1 MSFKYHVSSLKYNFV
16 LYTGK
21 MCQQSLFKDKDI
33 NKSSELDQPL
43 ADVGNPVSQRCIL
56 KSIGNAL
63 IGILNLIVFAF
74 LDLLDFIL
82 CLVYRLVDYLVEK
95 ERTPC
100 YCYNGNKSK
109 EGLSETLYSRK
120 NFARDLV
127 VVVVCF
133 MKKHG
138 KTGVDSV
145 PEKSNC
151 KFKHLG
157 GRWSDCACHR
167 CLSPDTEKLYVA
179 VGGQDIRRKASTD
192 QGGAARQRR
201 RRAYL
206 NCSSHS
212 GSHSCASGMDVIFIH
227 GFLSSSSFWT
237 QTVYPRF
244 SEAVKSNYRLFS
256 VDLLGFGKSP
266 KPINCLYTVEEHID
280 MIERSVFHPYG
291 VKSFHLVAHSMGCII
306 ALALASKY
314 PNALKSITLLSPPCY
329 PAPPGEQ
336 PSHFVLKRIAPKT
349 IWPLLA
355 FGSSIMSWIVDYRIE
370 DTTRHTHFSAWHN
383 FHSVICGT
391 AQEMDKYLEVVGQT
405 DCEVMILHGKEDKV
419 VSVDCSLAIKSRISK
434 TKLKVLD
441 NADHVAVIMGR
452 ERILAKELEDL
463 WASCE

>member
-1 MSFKYHVSSLKYNFV
+1 
-16 LYTGK
+16 
-21 MCQQSLFKDKDI
+21 
-33 NKSSELDQPL
+33 
-43 ADVGNPVSQRCIL
+43 
-56 KSIGNAL
+56 
-63 IGILNLIVFAF
+63 
-74 LDLLDFIL
+74 
-82 CLVYRLVDYLVEK
+82 
-95 ERTPC
+95 
-100 YCYNGNKSK
+100 
-109 EGLSETLYSRK
+109 
-120 NFARDLV
+120 
-127 VVVVCF
+127 
-133 MKKHG
+133 
-138 KTGVDSV
+138 
-145 PEKSNC
+145 
-151 KFKHLG
+151 
-157 GRWSDCACHR
+157 
-167 CLSPDTEKLYVA
+167 
-179 VGGQDIRRKASTD
+179 
-192 QGGAARQRR
+192 
-201 RRAYL
+201 
-206 NCSSHS
+206 
-212 GSHSCASGMDVIFIH
+212 MDVIFIH

-355 FGSSIMSWIVDYRIE
+355 FGSSIMSWYEHVGRTVCLVVCKNHRLWEWILKQLVRNRIVDYRIE